1 MPRDAD
7 ELVELLD
14 LETIDD
20 NLFRGAQMPTSRPI
34 VFGGQA
40 AAQALVA
47 ASRTVPDGFAV
58 HSLHSYFL
66 QPGDPSAPTIYDVD
80 NLRDGRSF
88 LTRRVIAQQ
97 HGRPIYA
104 QTASYHKEEPGLEHE
119 EPMPEVPDPE
129 DCRPVSRRT
138 RDELHADQWS
148 VADIRVIGSS
158 AVGGLEDDPSRP
170 GRQRVWL
177 RVSSPLPDD
186 PFWHAAAFTYLSDM
200 TLAGATLSAHGLSFG
215 SGEVFL
221 ASLDHTVWF
230 HRPFR
235 ADEWWL
241 YDQHS
246 PATANGRG
254 LVLAR
259 VFQPGRGLVA
269 SVAQEAV
276 LRPRKASSPGSKG
289 GAR

>member
-7 ELVELLD
+7 ELLRLLD

-20 NLFRGAQMPTSRPI
+20 DLFRGAQMPTTRPM
-34 VFGGQA
+34 VFGGQV

-47 ASRTVPDGFAV
+47 ASRTVDEPYTA

-66 QPGDPSAPTIYDVD
+66 QPGDPEVPTIYDVE

-88 LTRRVIAQQ
+88 VTRRVIAQQ

-104 QTASYHKEEPGLEHE
+104 QTVNFHRAEAGLEHE
-119 EPMPEVPDPE
+119 EGMPDVPGPDDPS
-129 DCRPVSRRT
+129 VHAIST
-138 RDELHADQWS
+138 RAQEELHADQWD
-148 VADIRVIGSS
+148 VADIRIVGNS
-158 AVGGLEDDPSRP
+158 AQGLEPDPLHP
-170 GRQRVWL
+170 ARQQVWL

-186 PFWHAAAFTYLSDM
+186 PAAHRAAFTYLSDM
-200 TLAGATLSAHGLSFG
+200 TLVGAAMAPHGISFSKG
-215 SGEVFL
+215 DVFV
-221 ASLDHTVWF
+221 ASLDHAVWF

-241 YDQHS
+241 YDQVS
-246 PATANGRG
+246 PSASNGRT
-254 LVLAR
+254 LALAR
-259 VFQPGRGLVA
+259 VFTQDGHLVA

-276 LRPRKASSPGSKG
+276 MRPRK
-289 GAR
+289 GA

>member
-1 MPRDAD
+1 
-7 ELVELLD
+7 
-14 LETIDD
+14 
-20 NLFRGAQMPTSRPI
+20 
-34 VFGGQA
+34 
-40 AAQALVA
+40 
-47 ASRTVPDGFAV
+47 
-58 HSLHSYFL
+58 
-66 QPGDPSAPTIYDVD
+66 
-80 NLRDGRSF
+80 
-88 LTRRVIAQQ
+88 
-97 HGRPIYA
+97 
-104 QTASYHKEEPGLEHE
+104 HKEEPGLEHE